1 MTTAESLDFLFR
13 EAVAA
18 IDAGDVAA
26 LDRLLA
32 AQPRLVRERL
42 DAPGAWLRD
51 TVGAALEGFF
61 NRPYLLWFV
70 AEDPVR
76 NGTLPR
82 NIAAVTQLIIAA
94 ARREGMATLQEQLDH
109 ALKLTSWSWIA
120 RQSEVQIA
128 LIDVLADAGAALDG
142 NPDSALVNGNVA
154 AAAHLVERGAALTLS
169 TALCLERWD
178 DASRLGALATASEK
192 QFGLTL
198 SALRGNVRGVT
209 MAISLGADVN
219 TPSADLYSHGTPL
232 HHAVHSASLDTVQA
246 IIDAGATLDVK
257 DSIYHGTPLEWAE
270 FRKRAEIVSYLRGKG
285 AR

>member
-1 MTTAESLDFLFR
+1 MTTAESLDLLFR
-13 EAVAA
+13 DAVAA
-18 IDAGDVAA
+18 IDAGDVTA

-42 DAPGAWLRD
+42 DAPGPWLRD

-76 NGTLPR
+76 HGTLPR
-82 NIAAVTQLIIAA
+82 NIAAVTRLIIDA
-94 ARREGMATLQEQLDH
+94 ARRESVATLQEQLDY
-109 ALKLTSWSWIA
+109 ALKLTAWSWIA
-120 RQSEVQIA
+120 RQSEVQLA
-128 LIDVLADAGAALDG
+128 LIDVLADAGAVLDG

-154 AAAHLVERGAALTLS
+154 AAAHLVERGAVLTLS

-178 DASRLGALATASEK
+178 DATRLGTLATAPEK

-198 SALRGNVRGVT
+198 SALRGNARGVAA
-209 MAISLGADVN
+209 AIGLGADVN
-219 TPSADLYSHGTPL
+219 TPSVDLYSHGTPL
-232 HHAVHSASLDTVQA
+232 HHAVHSASLEAVQV
-246 IIDAGATLDVK
+246 IVNAGATLDVK

-270 FRKRAEIVSYLRGKG
+270 FGKRAEIASYLRGKG
-285 AR
+285 AS

>member
-1 MTTAESLDFLFR
+1 MTAAPSLDLLFR
-13 EAVAA
+13 EAVTA

-32 AQPRLVRERL
+32 AQPRLARERL

-61 NRPYLLWFV
+61 NRPYLLWFI

-82 NIAAVTQLIIAA
+82 NIAAVTQLIIDAL
-94 ARREGMATLQEQLDH
+94 RRHSATTRQEQLDY

-142 NPDSALVNGNVA
+142 TPDSALVNGNVA
-154 AAAHLVERGAALTLS
+154 AAAHLVERGAVLTLS

-178 DASRLGALATASEK
+178 EAARIGAVATPSEK

-209 MAISLGADVN
+209 VAIGLGADVN
-219 TPSADLYSHGTPL
+219 TPSADLFAHGLPL
-232 HHAVHSASLDTVQA
+232 HHAVHSASLEAVQA
-246 IIDAGATLDVK
+246 IVNAGAALDVK
-257 DSIYHGTPLEWAE
+257 DSIHHGTPLEWAE
-270 FRKRAEIVSYLRGKG
+270 FGKREAIAAYLREKA